1 MDPLAQPVNF
11 RSLSLKDLLDARDTY
26 HWHLMNKANVV
37 GTAVGAYLIRDAD
50 ADEGAAQ
57 GGRKPRRQP
66 RTFENSS
73 VRDISWPCVLVLVR
87 DWVEASGFGGADGRF
102 APQDM
107 VPKTLF
113 MPDGRIVP
121 VCVVQVSPTE
131 AQPSAPAGAL
141 ALAPADIR
149 WPNSVI
155 GGGFPLT
162 VEAQGER
169 RQASVGCLVTDG
181 HTVYALTNRHVCGR
195 PGTPVSV
202 QTRRGVSVIG
212 RASGL
217 QLARLPFTQV
227 YPEFPGLRSYATLD
241 IGLVEIDDIND
252 WTSQIYGL
260 DAPVGPIADLNE
272 MNLGLQLIDHPV
284 VAFGSHSG
292 SLRGRIKALFYRH
305 KSLGG
310 HDYVADMLIAPE
322 PGGAQTGPGDS
333 GTVWHLPVV
342 PPRGTSPVLRPVAV
356 EWGGQALAGSGGQ
369 RLNFALATSLA
380 KACDLLDVDLVLE
393 HNDGATPFWGQV
405 GHYSIATAAIEAV
418 KGRALSALLA
428 ANRER
433 ISFVPDQL
441 SADQIRAKL
450 ANSDFV
456 ELADVPDLVWKKVT
470 GRAPGGRDVTANTG
484 PEHPNHYADIDR
496 PGADGRTLRDICLA
510 DKSQVSA
517 AAWQAFY
524 DGINETDARSRGLL
538 PLRVWQFFDAI
549 VAALQAGDIARAVC
563 GMGVVSHYIG
573 DACQPLHGSMLSD
586 GYRDRAAPGAK
597 GWPGRGV
604 HSTFE
609 NKMVDR
615 FSAPLLAAIGPAA
628 KAGAGGTVPPIMGGQ
643 DAAFAVVTL
652 MDFAA
657 RTLSPGELCDRY
669 IALGSGGAKPVIQGL
684 WDTFGDRT
692 ATLMAAGANTLAATW
707 EAALAVSGVTLPGAE
722 TFSEQALAVI
732 YQDTAFVPSFTLDEI
747 GPHLAAT
754 DASAPRAARARA
766 RAAPSTAA
774 PAKVP
779 RRGARRTQP

>member
-37 GTAVGAYLIRDAD
+37 GTAVGVYLIRNAD
-50 ADEGAAQ
+50 DGAAQ
-57 GGRKPRRQP
+57 GGHKPRRQP
-66 RTFENSS
+66 RTFGNSS

-113 MPDGRIVP
+113 MPDGRVVP

-131 AQPSAPAGAL
+131 SQLSAPAE
-141 ALAPADIR
+141 IR
-149 WPNSVI
+149 WPNSII
-155 GGGFPLT
+155 GGGFPLA

-202 QTRRGVSVIG
+202 QTRGGEGVIG
-212 RASGL
+212 RAADL

-241 IGLVEIDDIND
+241 IGLIEIDDIND

-292 SLRGRIKALFYRH
+292 ALRGRIKALFYRH

-322 PGGAQTGPGDS
+322 PGSTQIGPGDS

-342 PPRGTSPVLRPVAV
+342 PARETSPVLRPVAV

-369 RLNFALATSLA
+369 RLNFALATNLA

-418 KGRALSALLA
+418 KGKALSALLA

-450 ANSDFV
+450 AQGDFV
-456 ELADVPDLVWKKVT
+456 ELADVPDLVWKKVP
-470 GRAPGGRDVTANTG
+470 GRVPGGRDVTTNTG

-510 DKSQVSA
+510 DKSQVSV

-609 NKMVDR
+609 DKMVDR

-628 KAGAGGTVPPIMGGQ
+628 QAGAGGTVPPIAGGQ

-652 MDFAA
+652 MDFSA
-657 RTLSPGELCDRY
+657 RTIPPSELCDRY
-669 IALGSGGAKPVIQGL
+669 IELGGGASRPTVQGL
-684 WDTFGDRT
+684 WDTFGPRT
-692 ATLMAAGANTLAATW
+692 ATLMGAGANTLAATW
-707 EAALAVSGVTLPGAE
+707 EAALAVSGVTLPGPK
-722 TFSEQALAVI
+722 TFSEEALAAI

-747 GPHLAAT
+747 GPHL
-754 DASAPRAARARA
+754 SAPDTSAPQPPLA
-766 RAAPSTAA
+766 RAAPLPTAA
-774 PAKVP
+774 PVKAP
-779 RRGARRTQP
+779 RRGARRPQP

>member
-1 MDPLAQPVNF
+1 MDPLAQPMNF

-26 HWHLMNKANVV
+26 HRHLMNKANVV
-37 GTAVGAYLIRDAD
+37 GTAVGAYLIRDA
-50 ADEGAAQ
+50 EAAAGKAGSKARQ
-57 GGRKPRRQP
+57 QP
-66 RTFENSS
+66 RTFGNSS

-87 DWVEASGFGGADGRF
+87 DWVEASGFGGADGAF

-113 MPDGRIVP
+113 MPDGRVVP
-121 VCVVQVSPTE
+121 VCVVQVSPAE
-131 AQPSAPAGAL
+131 VQSQGAAPT
-141 ALAPADIR
+141 DVR
-149 WPNSVI
+149 WPNSTI
-155 GGGFPLT
+155 GGGFPLI

-202 QTRRGVSVIG
+202 VTRGGPGVVG
-212 RASGL
+212 HASDR
-217 QLARLPFTQV
+217 QLARLPFQQV
-227 YPEFPGLRSYATLD
+227 YPEFPGQRSYATLD

-284 VAFGSHSG
+284 EAFGSRSG
-292 SLRGRIKALFYRH
+292 ALRGRIKALFYRH

-322 PGGAQTGPGDS
+322 PGGPQTGPGDS

-342 PPRGTSPVLRPVAV
+342 PPRGTAPVLRPVAV
-356 EWGGQALAGSGGQ
+356 EWGGQALAGTDGQ
-369 RLNFALATSLA
+369 RLRFALATNLA

-405 GHYSIATAAIEAV
+405 GHYSIATAAIAAV
-418 KGRALSALLA
+418 KDRALSALLA

-450 ANSDFV
+450 AQGDFV
-456 ELADVPDLVWKKVT
+456 ELADVPDLVWKKLP
-470 GRAPGGRDVTANTG
+470 GRVPGGRDVTTNTG

-510 DKSQVSA
+510 DRSQVA
-517 AAWQAFY
+517 VAAWQAFY
-524 DGINETDARSRGLL
+524 DGINETDPRSRGLL
-538 PLRVWQFFDAI
+538 PFRVWQFFDAV
-549 VAALQAGDIARAVC
+549 VAALRAGDIARAVC
-563 GMGVVSHYIG
+563 GMGIVSHYIG

-586 GYRDRAAPGAK
+586 GYRDRGAPGAK
-597 GWPGRGV
+597 TWPGRGV
-604 HSTFE
+604 HSMFE
-609 NKMVDR
+609 DKMVDR

-628 KAGAGGTVPPIMGGQ
+628 KGGAGGTIPPIEKGQ
-643 DAAFAVVTL
+643 DAAFAALTL
-652 MDFAA
+652 MDFSA
-657 RTLSPGELCDRY
+657 RTVPPSELCDRY
-669 IALGSGGAKPVIQGL
+669 IELGGGTSKPVVQGL
-684 WDTFGDRT
+684 WDTFGSRT
-692 ATLMAAGANTLAATW
+692 ATLMGAGANTLAKTW
-707 EAALAVSGVTLPGAE
+707 EAALAASGITLPTPE
-722 TFSEQALAVI
+722 TFSEQALAAI
-732 YQDTAFVPSFTLDEI
+732 YQDPAFVPSFTLDEI
-747 GPHLAAT
+747 GPHLSAADT
-754 DASAPRAARARA
+754 SAPPAFRTQ
-766 RAAPSTAA
+766 AAPS
-774 PAKVP
+774 PATLAKTP
-779 RRGARRTQP
+779 RRGARRPQP

>member
-1 MDPLAQPVNF
+1 MNPLAQPVNF
-11 RSLSLKDLLDARDTY
+11 RSLSLKDLLEARDTY

-50 ADEGAAQ
+50 ADTGKARSEV
-57 GGRKPRRQP
+57 RRQP
-66 RTFENSS
+66 RTFGNSS

-87 DWVEASGFGGADGRF
+87 DWVEASGFGGADGTF

-113 MPDGRIVP
+113 MPDGRVVP
-121 VCVVQVSPTE
+121 VCVVQVSPAE
-131 AQPSAPAGAL
+131 AQASAPANM
-141 ALAPADIR
+141 R
-149 WPNSVI
+149 WPDSMI
-155 GGGFPLT
+155 GGGFPLL

-202 QTRRGVSVIG
+202 LTRGGTGVVG
-212 RASGL
+212 RASDL
-217 QLARLPFTQV
+217 QLARLPFKQV
-227 YPEFPGLRSYATLD
+227 YPEFPGQRSYATLD
-241 IGLVEIDDIND
+241 IGLIEIHDINN

-292 SLRGRIKALFYRH
+292 ALRGSIKALFYRH

-310 HDYVADMLIAPE
+310 NDYVADMLIAPE
-322 PGGAQTGPGDS
+322 PGGTQTGPGDS
-333 GTVWHLPVV
+333 GAVWHLPVV
-342 PPRGTSPVLRPVAV
+342 PPRETSPVLRPVAV
-356 EWGGQALAGSGGQ
+356 EWGGQALAGAGGQ
-369 RLNFALATSLA
+369 RLNFARATNLA

-405 GHYSIATAAIEAV
+405 GHYSIATAAIAAV
-418 KGRALSALLA
+418 EGKALSALLS

-441 SADQIRAKL
+441 SADQIRVKL
-450 ANSDFV
+450 AQGDFV
-456 ELADVPDLVWKKVT
+456 ELADVPDLVWKKVP
-470 GRAPGGRDVTANTG
+470 GRVPGGRDVTTNTG

-496 PGADGRTLRDICLA
+496 PGADGRTLRGICLA
-510 DKSQVSA
+510 DKSQVA
-517 AAWQAFY
+517 VTAWQAFY
-524 DGINETDARSRGLL
+524 DGINETDPRSRGLL
-538 PLRVWQFFDAI
+538 PLRVWQVFDAI

-563 GMGVVSHYIG
+563 AMGIVSHYIG

-586 GYRDRAAPGAK
+586 GYRNRAAAGAK

-609 NKMVDR
+609 DKMVDR

-628 KAGAGGTVPPIMGGQ
+628 KGGAGGMVPPIASGQ

-652 MDFAA
+652 MDFSA
-657 RTLSPGELCDRY
+657 RTIPPSELCDRY
-669 IALGSGGAKPVIQGL
+669 IELGGGTSKPVVQGL

-692 ATLMAAGANTLAATW
+692 ATLMGAGANTLAATW
-707 EAALAVSGVTLPGAE
+707 EAALAASGTMLPTPE
-722 TFSEQALAVI
+722 TFSEQALAAI
-732 YQDTAFVPSFTLDEI
+732 YQDPAFVPSFTLDDI
-747 GPHLAAT
+747 GPHLSAT
-754 DASAPRAARARA
+754 DTSAAQASRT
-766 RAAPSTAA
+766 RAAPTTAA
-774 PAKVP
+774 PVKAP
-779 RRGARRTQP
+779 RRGARRPQP

>member
-50 ADEGAAQ
+50 ADAGKAGSKA
-57 GGRKPRRQP
+57 RRQP
-66 RTFENSS
+66 RTFGNSS

-87 DWVEASGFGGADGRF
+87 DWVEASGFGGADGKF

-113 MPDGRIVP
+113 MPDGRVVP
-121 VCVVQVSPTE
+121 VCVVQVSPAE
-131 AQPSAPAGAL
+131 AQGA
-141 ALAPADIR
+141 AQGAAPADVR
-149 WPNSVI
+149 WPNSMI

-195 PGTPVSV
+195 PGTPVSAL
-202 QTRRGVSVIG
+202 TRGGAGVVG
-212 RASGL
+212 HASDL
-217 QLARLPFTQV
+217 QLARLPFQQV
-227 YPEFPGLRSYATLD
+227 YPEFPGQRSYATLD

-260 DAPVGPIADLNE
+260 DAAVGPIADLNE

-292 SLRGRIKALFYRH
+292 ALRGRIKALFYRH

-322 PGGAQTGPGDS
+322 PGSSQSGPGDS

-342 PPRGTSPVLRPVAV
+342 PPRETLPVLRPLAV
-356 EWGGQALAGSGGQ
+356 EWDGQALAGAGGQ
-369 RLNFALATSLA
+369 RLQFALATNLA
-380 KACDLLDVDLVLE
+380 KVCDLLDVDLVLE

-405 GHYSIATAAIEAV
+405 GHYSIATAAIAAV
-418 KGRALSALLA
+418 KDKALSALLS

-441 SADQIRAKL
+441 GADQIRAKL
-450 ANSDFV
+450 AQGDFI
-456 ELADVPDLVWKKVT
+456 ELADVPDLVWKKVP
-470 GRAPGGRDVTANTG
+470 GRVPGGRDVTTNAG

-524 DGINETDARSRGLL
+524 DGINETDPRSRGLL
-538 PLRVWQFFDAI
+538 PLRVWQIFDAV
-549 VAALQAGDIARAVC
+549 VAALRAGDVAHAVC

-573 DACQPLHGSMLSD
+573 DACQPLRGSMLSD

-597 GWPGRGV
+597 SWPGRGV

-609 NKMVDR
+609 DKMVDR
-615 FSAPLLAAIGPAA
+615 FSAPLLAAIGPATQG
-628 KAGAGGTVPPIMGGQ
+628 GAGGTVPPIASGQ

-652 MDFAA
+652 MDFSA
-657 RTLSPGELCDRY
+657 RTIAPSELCDRY
-669 IALGSGGAKPVIQGL
+669 IELGGGTSRPVVQGL
-684 WDTFGDRT
+684 WDTFGPRT
-692 ATLMAAGANTLAATW
+692 ATLMGAGANTLAATW
-707 EAALAVSGVTLPGAE
+707 EAALAASGITLPGPE
-722 TFSEQALAVI
+722 MFSEQVLAAI
-732 YQDTAFVPSFTLDEI
+732 YQDPAFVPSLTLDEI
-747 GPHLAAT
+747 GPHLSAT
-754 DASAPRAARARA
+754 DISAPKISKT

-774 PAKVP
+774 PVKAP
-779 RRGARRTQP
+779 RRGARRPQA

>member
-1 MDPLAQPVNF
+1 MDPLAQPINF

-37 GTAVGAYLIRDAD
+37 GTAVSAYLIRDAD
-50 ADEGAAQ
+50 GTGETGAGEA
-57 GGRKPRRQP
+57 GAGKAGSKARRPP

-113 MPDGRIVP
+113 MPDGRVIP
-121 VCVVQVSPTE
+121 VCVVQVSPAE
-131 AQPSAPAGAL
+131 ALASAPA
-141 ALAPADIR
+141 DMR

-202 QTRRGVSVIG
+202 QTRGGAGVIG
-212 RASGL
+212 RASDL

-227 YPEFPGLRSYATLD
+227 YPEFPGQRSYATLD
-241 IGLVEIDDIND
+241 IGLIEIDDIND

-292 SLRGRIKALFYRH
+292 ALRGRIKALFYRH

-322 PGGAQTGPGDS
+322 PGASQTGPGDS

-342 PPRGTSPVLRPVAV
+342 PPRGAAPVLRPVAV

-369 RLNFALATSLA
+369 RLNFTLATSLA
-380 KACDLLDVDLVLE
+380 KACDLLNVDLVLE

-405 GHYSIATAAIEAV
+405 GHYSIATAAIAAV
-418 KGRALSALLA
+418 RGKPLFALLS

-441 SADQIRAKL
+441 GADQIRAKL
-450 ANSDFV
+450 ARGDFV
-456 ELADVPDLVWKKVT
+456 ELADVPDLVWKKVP
-470 GRAPGGRDVTANTG
+470 GRVPGGRDVTTNTG

-496 PGADGRTLRDICLA
+496 PGAGGRTLRDICLA

-563 GMGVVSHYIG
+563 GMGVVSHSIG

-609 NKMVDR
+609 DKMVDR

-628 KAGAGGTVPPIMGGQ
+628 KRGAGGTIPPIANGQ

-652 MDFAA
+652 MDFSA
-657 RTLSPGELCDRY
+657 RTIAPSELCDRY
-669 IALGSGGAKPVIQGL
+669 IELGGGTAKPIIQGL

-692 ATLMAAGANTLAATW
+692 ATLMGAGANALAATW
-707 EAALAVSGVTLPGAE
+707 EAALAVSGVTLPGPE
-722 TFSEQALAVI
+722 TFSEPALAAI
-732 YQDTAFVPSFTLDEI
+732 YQDTAFVPSLALDAI
-747 GPHLAAT
+747 GPHL
-754 DASAPRAARARA
+754 SAPDSPASPTPRAHTARPV
-766 RAAPSTAA
+766 AAPVKA
-774 PAKVP
+774 P
-779 RRGARRTQP
+779 RRRPQRPL

>member
-1 MDPLAQPVNF
+1 MELPFAPLAQVASDRGGQAARTPLMDPLAQPVNF

-37 GTAVGAYLIRDAD
+37 GTAVGAYLIRDGD
-50 ADEGAAQ
+50 GGAASH
-57 GGRKPRRQP
+57 KLP

-73 VRDISWPCVLVLVR
+73 VRDSSWPCVLVLVR
-87 DWVEASGFGGADGRF
+87 DWVEASGFGGADGVL

-107 VPKTLF
+107 VPRTLF
-113 MPDGRIVP
+113 MPDGRVVP
-121 VCVVQVSPTE
+121 VCVVQVSTVE
-131 AQPSAPAGAL
+131 ARAGAQASAPA
-141 ALAPADIR
+141 DMR
-149 WPNSVI
+149 WPNSMV
-155 GGGFPLT
+155 GGGFPLV

-181 HTVYALTNRHVCGR
+181 HTIYALTNRHVCGR

-202 QTRRGVSVIG
+202 QTRGGIAVVG
-212 RASGL
+212 HASNL
-217 QLARLPFTQV
+217 QLARLPFREV
-227 YPEFPGLRSYATLD
+227 YPEFPGGRSYATLD

-284 VAFGSHSG
+284 VAYGSHSG
-292 SLRGRIKALFYRH
+292 ALRGRIKALFYRH

-322 PGGAQTGPGDS
+322 AGGTQTGPGDS

-342 PPRGTSPVLRPVAV
+342 PPRATAPVLRPVAV

-369 RLNFALATSLA
+369 PLSFALATNLA
-380 KACDLLDVDLVLE
+380 KVCDLLDVDLVLE

-405 GHYSIATAAIEAV
+405 GHYSIATAAIAAV
-418 KGRALSALLA
+418 QDQALSALLS

-450 ANSDFV
+450 ANGDFV
-456 ELADVPDLVWKKVT
+456 ELADVPDLVWKKVR
-470 GRAPGGRDVTANTG
+470 GRVPGGRDVTTNTG

-510 DKSQVSA
+510 DKSQVSV

-524 DGINETDARSRGLL
+524 DVINETDPRSRGLL
-538 PLRVWQFFDAI
+538 PLRVWQIFDAV
-549 VAALQAGDIARAVC
+549 VAAWQAGSIARAVC
-563 GMGVVSHYIG
+563 GMGVMSHYIG

-586 GYRDRAAPGAK
+586 GYRDRAAPGIK

-604 HSTFE
+604 HSTYE
-609 NKMVDR
+609 DKMVDR

-628 KAGAGGTVPPIMGGQ
+628 RGGAGGPIPPIADGQ
-643 DAAFAVVTL
+643 DAAYAVVSL
-652 MDFAA
+652 MAFSA
-657 RTLSPGELCDRY
+657 RTVAPSELCDRY
-669 IALGSGGAKPVIQGL
+669 IQLGGGTSRPVVQGL
-684 WDTFGDRT
+684 WDTFGSRT
-692 ATLMAAGANTLAATW
+692 ATLMGAGANTLAAAW
-707 EAALAVSGVTLPGAE
+707 QAALAVSGAFLPAPE
-722 TFSEQALAVI
+722 TFGEQTLAAI
-732 YQDTAFVPSFTLDEI
+732 YQDPAFVPSYTLDEI
-747 GPHLAAT
+747 GPHL
-754 DASAPRAARARA
+754 SPK
-766 RAAPSTAA
+766 APS
-774 PAKVP
+774 
-779 RRGARRTQP
+779 